1 MRKAVEEITMQAEQ
15 NTSERRARCPASD
28 EDIPIL
34 DLGPFLAGEDGAAEK
49 TAAELRSALEQIGFF
64 YILNHGVPENLRD
77 HLLEQTAAFYRLP
90 LERKLPLKMNAYG
103 VGYVPR
109 RGELLKTSPYY
120 TGTKKPDV
128 CEALI
133 LQRDWGP
140 GSETRRN
147 PWPDHLPLFRQA
159 VRDFFEATEDLAI
172 QMLPLYALALG
183 LERDF
188 FAHKFRKYKA
198 LNALRVSYM
207 PPDRL
212 ADDEFNVGPHTDGS
226 FMTLLATS
234 DQLGLEILSPSG
246 RWLKMPLI
254 PNAFVVNAGDL
265 LTRWSNGRV
274 RSTPHRVINTS
285 GQDRYS
291 IPLFVQPTAHTLID
305 CLPTCCG
312 PDHPPQEPPI
322 ACVDYLQW
330 FMEENFALGERSY
343 DRPES
348 SQVSRERDRL
358 QPPQ

>member
-1 MRKAVEEITMQAEQ
+1 MQAEQ

-77 HLLEQTAAFYRLP
+77 HLIEQTAAFYRLP

-140 GSETRRN
+140 GSETRQN

-159 VRDFFEATEDLAI
+159 VQDFFEATEDLAI

>member
-1 MRKAVEEITMQAEQ
+1 MKAEQ
-15 NTSERRARCPASD
+15 NISGRRTRQNAAD

-34 DLGPFLAGEDGAAEK
+34 DLGPFLAGEDGAAKK
-49 TAAELRSALEQIGFF
+49 TAAELCSALEQLGFF
-64 YILNHGVPENLRD
+64 YILNHDVDRTLRD
-77 HLLEQTAAFYRLP
+77 RLLEQTAAFYHLP
-90 LERKLPLKMNAYG
+90 LERKLPLKMNTYG

-128 CEALI
+128 CEVLI

-140 GSETRRN
+140 GSETRQN
-147 PWPDHLPLFRQA
+147 PWPDHMPLFRQA
-159 VRDFFEATEDLAI
+159 VQDFFEATEDLAI
-172 QMLPLYALALG
+172 QMMPLYALALG

-188 FAHKFRKYKA
+188 FVHKFRKYKA

-207 PPDRL
+207 PPETL
-212 ADDEFNVGPHTDGS
+212 EEDEFHVGPHTDGS

-246 RWLKMPLI
+246 QWLKMPLV
-254 PNAFVVNAGDL
+254 PDAFVVNSGDL

-285 GQDRYS
+285 GEDRYS
-291 IPLFVQPTAHTLID
+291 IPLFVQPTADTIID

-312 PDHPPQEPPI
+312 LDNPPQEPPI
-322 ACVDYLQW
+322 ACVDYLRW
-330 FMEENFALGERSY
+330 FMVENFALGERSY
-343 DRPES
+343 ERPES
-348 SQVSRERDRL
+348 S
-358 QPPQ
+358 

>member
-1 MRKAVEEITMQAEQ
+1 MSGDNPVEETTMKAEQ
-15 NTSERRARCPASD
+15 NISGRRTRQNAPD

-34 DLGPFLAGEDGAAEK
+34 DLGPFLAGEDGAAEE
-49 TAAELRSALEQIGFF
+49 TATELRAALEQTGFF
-64 YILNHGVPENLRD
+64 YILNHGVAKGLRD
-77 HLLEQTAAFYRLP
+77 HLIKQTAAFYRLP

-120 TGTKKPDV
+120 TGTKKSDV
-128 CEALI
+128 CEVLI

-140 GSETRRN
+140 GSETRQN
-147 PWPDHLPLFRQA
+147 PWPDHMPLFRQA
-159 VRDFFEATEDLAI
+159 VQDFFEATEDLAI
-172 QMLPLYALALG
+172 QMMPLYALALG
-183 LERDF
+183 LEHDF

-198 LNALRVSYM
+198 LNALRVSHM
-207 PPDRL
+207 PPDTL

-246 RWLKMPLI
+246 QWLKMPLI
-254 PNAFVVNAGDL
+254 PDAFVVNAGDL

-285 GQDRYS
+285 GEDRYS
-291 IPLFVQPTAHTLID
+291 IPLFVQPTANTIID

-312 PDHPPQEPPI
+312 PDNPPQEPPI
-322 ACVDYLQW
+322 ACVDYLRW
-330 FMEENFALGERSY
+330 FMAENFALGKRSY
-343 DRPES
+343 DKPES
-348 SQVSRERDRL
+348 A
-358 QPPQ
+358 

>member
-1 MRKAVEEITMQAEQ
+1 MQAEH

-77 HLLEQTAAFYRLP
+77 HLIEQTAAFYRLP
-90 LERKLPLKMNAYG
+90 LERKLPLKINAHG
-103 VGYVPR
+103 VGYVPN
-109 RGELLKTSPYY
+109 RGQLLKTSSYY

-159 VRDFFEATEDLAI
+159 VQDFFEATEDLAI
-172 QMLPLYALALG
+172 RMLPLYALALG

-348 SQVSRERDRL
+348 AQVSRERDRL

>member
-1 MRKAVEEITMQAEQ
+1 MMQAEH
-15 NTSERRARCPASD
+15 NASERRARCSVLD
-28 EDIPIL
+28 EETPIL
-34 DLGPFLAGEDGAAEK
+34 DLGPFLAGQDGAAEE

-64 YILNHGVPENLRD
+64 YILNHGVARTLRD
-77 HLLEQTAAFYRLP
+77 RLLEQTAAFYRLP
-90 LERKLPLKMNAYG
+90 LEQKLPLKMNAYG

-128 CEALI
+128 CEVLI

-140 GSETRRN
+140 GSETRQN
-147 PWPDHLPLFRQA
+147 PWPDHMPLFRQA
-159 VRDFFEATEDLAI
+159 VQDFFEATEDLAI
-172 QMLPLYALALG
+172 QMMPLYALALG

-188 FAHKFRKYKA
+188 FVHKFRKYKA

-207 PPDRL
+207 PPGRL
-212 ADDEFNVGPHTDGS
+212 DDDEFHVGPHTDGS

-246 RWLKMPLI
+246 QWLKMPLV
-254 PNAFVVNAGDL
+254 PDAFVVNSGDL

-285 GQDRYS
+285 GEDRYS
-291 IPLFVQPTAHTLID
+291 IPLFVQPTADTIID

-312 PDHPPQEPPI
+312 PDNPPQEPPI
-322 ACVDYLQW
+322 ACVDYLRW
-330 FMEENFALGERSY
+330 FMAENFALGERSY
-343 DRPES
+343 ERPES
-348 SQVSRERDRL
+348 S
-358 QPPQ
+358 

>member
-1 MRKAVEEITMQAEQ
+1 MKAEQ
-15 NTSERRARCPASD
+15 NISGRPTHQNATD
-28 EDIPIL
+28 EDIPTL

-49 TAAELRSALEQIGFF
+49 TATELRSALEQTGFF
-64 YILNHGVPENLRD
+64 YILNHGVAKGLRD
-77 HLLEQTAAFYRLP
+77 HLIKQTAAFYCLP

-128 CEALI
+128 CEVLI

-140 GSETRRN
+140 GSETRQN
-147 PWPDHLPLFRQA
+147 PWPDHMPLFRQA
-159 VRDFFEATEDLAI
+159 VQDFFEATEDLAI
-172 QMLPLYALALG
+172 QMMPLYALALG

-207 PPDRL
+207 PPDTL
-212 ADDEFNVGPHTDGS
+212 ADDEFHVGPHTDGS

-234 DQLGLEILSPSG
+234 EQLGLEILSPSG
-246 RWLKMPLI
+246 QWLKMPLI
-254 PNAFVVNAGDL
+254 PDAFVVNAGDL

-285 GQDRYS
+285 GEDRYS
-291 IPLFVQPTAHTLID
+291 VPLFVQPTADTIID
-305 CLPTCCG
+305 CLPTCRG
-312 PDHPPQEPPI
+312 PDNPPQEPPI
-322 ACVDYLQW
+322 ACVDYLRW
-330 FMEENFALGERSY
+330 FMAENFALGKRSY

-348 SQVSRERDRL
+348 A
-358 QPPQ
+358 

>member
-1 MRKAVEEITMQAEQ
+1 MKAEHD
-15 NTSERRARCPASD
+15 TSERRARCPAAD

-49 TAAELRSALEQIGFF
+49 TAAELRYALEQLGFF
-64 YILNHGVPENLRD
+64 YILNHGVAENLRD

-90 LERKLPLKMNAYG
+90 LERKLPLKINAYG
-103 VGYVPR
+103 VGYVPN
-109 RGELLKTSPYY
+109 RGQLLKTSPYY

-159 VRDFFEATEDLAI
+159 VQDFFEATEDLAI
-172 QMLPLYALALG
+172 RMLPLYALALG

>member
-1 MRKAVEEITMQAEQ
+1 MKAEQ
-15 NTSERRARCPASD
+15 NISGRRTRQNATD

-49 TAAELRSALEQIGFF
+49 TATKLRSALEQTGFF
-64 YILNHGVPENLRD
+64 YILNHGVAKGLRD
-77 HLLEQTAAFYRLP
+77 HLIKQTAAFYRLP

-109 RGELLKTSPYY
+109 RGELLKTSPCY

-128 CEALI
+128 CEVLI

-140 GSETRRN
+140 GSETRQN
-147 PWPDHLPLFRQA
+147 PWPDHMPLFRQA
-159 VRDFFEATEDLAI
+159 VQDFFEATEDLAI
-172 QMLPLYALALG
+172 QMMPLYALALG

-207 PPDRL
+207 PPDTL
-212 ADDEFNVGPHTDGS
+212 EDDEFHVGPHTDGS

-234 DQLGLEILSPSG
+234 EQLGLEILSPSG
-246 RWLKMPLI
+246 QWLKMPLI
-254 PNAFVVNAGDL
+254 PDAFVVNAGDL

-285 GQDRYS
+285 GEGRYS
-291 IPLFVQPTAHTLID
+291 IPLFVQPTADTIID
-305 CLPTCCG
+305 CLPTCRG
-312 PDHPPQEPPI
+312 PDNPPQEPPI
-322 ACVDYLQW
+322 ACVDYLRW
-330 FMEENFALGERSY
+330 FMAENFALGKYNYE
-343 DRPES
+343 RPES
-348 SQVSRERDRL
+348 A
-358 QPPQ
+358 

>member
-1 MRKAVEEITMQAEQ
+1 MQAGQ
-15 NTSERRARCPASD
+15 NTSEHRVRYPVSD

-34 DLGPFLAGEDGAAEK
+34 DLGPFLAGEDGAAER
-49 TAAELRSALEQIGFF
+49 TATELRYALERLGFF
-64 YILNHGVPENLRD
+64 YVLNHGVARTLRD
-77 HLLEQTAAFYRLP
+77 RLLEQTAAFYRLP

-128 CEALI
+128 CEVLI

-140 GSETRRN
+140 GSETRQN
-147 PWPDHLPLFRQA
+147 LWPDHMPLFRQA
-159 VRDFFEATEDLAI
+159 VQDFFEATEDLAI
-172 QMLPLYALALG
+172 QMMPLYALALG

-207 PPDRL
+207 PPETL
-212 ADDEFNVGPHTDGS
+212 EDDEFHVGPHTDGS

-246 RWLKMPLI
+246 QWLKMPLI
-254 PNAFVVNAGDL
+254 PDSFVVNSGDL
-265 LTRWSNGRV
+265 LARWSNGRV
-274 RSTPHRVINTS
+274 RSTPHRVMNTS
-285 GQDRYS
+285 GEDRYS
-291 IPLFVQPTAHTLID
+291 IPLFVQPTANTIID

-312 PDHPPQEPPI
+312 PDNPPQEPPI
-322 ACVDYLQW
+322 TCVDYLRW
-330 FMEENFALGERSY
+330 FMTENFALGERS
-343 DRPES
+343 DDTPES
-348 SQVSRERDRL
+348 SAITQGKDRFQ
-358 QPPQ
+358 QPS

>member
-1 MRKAVEEITMQAEQ
+1 MKAEHDA
-15 NTSERRARCPASD
+15 SERRARCSVSD
-28 EDIPIL
+28 EEIPIL
-34 DLGPFLAGEDGAAEK
+34 DLGPFLAGQDGAAEE

-64 YILNHGVPENLRD
+64 YILNHGVARTLRD
-77 HLLEQTAAFYRLP
+77 RLLEQTTAFYRLP

-103 VGYVPR
+103 VGYVSR

-128 CEALI
+128 CEVLI

-140 GSETRRN
+140 GSEARQN
-147 PWPDHLPLFRQA
+147 PWPDQMPLFRRA
-159 VRDFFEATEDLAI
+159 VQDFFEATEDLAI
-172 QMLPLYALALG
+172 QMMPLYALALG

-207 PPDRL
+207 PPETL
-212 ADDEFNVGPHTDGS
+212 EEDEFHVGPHTDGS

-246 RWLKMPLI
+246 QWLKMPLI
-254 PNAFVVNAGDL
+254 PDAFVVNSGDL

-285 GQDRYS
+285 GEDRYS
-291 IPLFVQPTAHTLID
+291 IPLFVQPTADTIID

-312 PDHPPQEPPI
+312 PDNPPQEPPI
-322 ACVDYLQW
+322 ACVDYLRW
-330 FMEENFALGERSY
+330 FMQENFALGEHSY
-343 DRPES
+343 EKPDSAEAP
-348 SQVSRERDRL
+348 QERDRL
-358 QPPQ
+358 QRPS

>member
-1 MRKAVEEITMQAEQ
+1 MSGDNPVEETMMKAEQ
-15 NTSERRARCPASD
+15 NISGRRTRQNAPD

-49 TAAELRSALEQIGFF
+49 TATKLRSALEQTGFF
-64 YILNHGVPENLRD
+64 YILNHGVAKGLRD
-77 HLLEQTAAFYRLP
+77 HLIKQTAAFYRLP

-128 CEALI
+128 CEVLI

-140 GSETRRN
+140 GSETRQN
-147 PWPDHLPLFRQA
+147 PWPDHMPLFRQA
-159 VRDFFEATEDLAI
+159 VQGFFEATEDLAI
-172 QMLPLYALALG
+172 QMMPLYALALG

-188 FAHKFRKYKA
+188 FAHKFRKYEA

-207 PPDRL
+207 PPDTL
-212 ADDEFNVGPHTDGS
+212 EDDEFNVGPHTDGS

-246 RWLKMPLI
+246 QWLKMPLI
-254 PNAFVVNAGDL
+254 PDAFVVNAGDL

-285 GQDRYS
+285 GEDRYS
-291 IPLFVQPTAHTLID
+291 IPLFVQPSANTIID

-312 PDHPPQEPPI
+312 PDNPPQEPPI
-322 ACVDYLQW
+322 ACVDYLRW
-330 FMEENFALGERSY
+330 FMAENFALGEHSY
-343 DRPES
+343 ERPES
-348 SQVSRERDRL
+348 A
-358 QPPQ
+358 